1 MTALFDGITLRYE
14 ARIRA
19 GRDLLIK
26 KGITVLNSSET
37 IDADYNGEIWFKLI
51 SLSIENF
58 IMEEGE
64 RICRIIIGR
73 HENASWERVGILLE
87 TYRGN

>member
-1 MTALFDGITLRYE
+1 MIIHQQDPTERHHNPKNG
-14 ARIRA
+14 
-19 GRDLLIK
+19 